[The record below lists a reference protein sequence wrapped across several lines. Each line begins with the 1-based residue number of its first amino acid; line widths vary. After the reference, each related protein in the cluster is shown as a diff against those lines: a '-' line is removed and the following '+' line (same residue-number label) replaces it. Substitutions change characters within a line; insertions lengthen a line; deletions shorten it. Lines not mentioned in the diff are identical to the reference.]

1 MTVMIGRHSAL
12 GNICIDQ
19 IPNGV
24 YLAQS
29 ARHRPKPCSLK
40 ATKA

>member
-1 MTVMIGRHSAL
+1 MTAMIGGHSAL
-12 GNICIDQ
+12 GNICIDR

-29 ARHRPKPCSLK
+29 ARRRLKPCSLK
-40 ATKA
+40 ATRA